1 MRGGL
6 KVLAGTEVIHI
17 LEGFGFVLIGGSK
30 HLKVRR
36 TTPDGDETPIAPN
49 HDPVAKGTLR
59 AIFVQASRYV
69 PQGELRP
76 HFYNA

>member
-6 KVLAGTEVIHI
+6 KVLSGKEVVDIFAD
-17 LEGFGFVLIGGSK
+17 FGFVSISGTK
-30 HLKVRR
+30 HFKMRR
-36 TTPDGDETPIAPN
+36 MTPDGDETLVIPN

-69 PQGELRP
+69 AQGDLRP
-76 HFYNA
+76 HFYNE